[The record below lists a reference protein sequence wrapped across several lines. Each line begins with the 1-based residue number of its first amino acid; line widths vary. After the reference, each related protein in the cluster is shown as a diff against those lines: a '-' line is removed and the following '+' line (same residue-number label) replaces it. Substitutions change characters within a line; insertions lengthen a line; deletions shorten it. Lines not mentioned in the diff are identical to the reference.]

1 MKKLLPLGF
10 TLALLAGLSYVL
22 WIGFHKHQDL
32 PDAADDDDEAAPVHP
47 LNAASAP
54 PFTVILTK
62 ERAATLGLATAP
74 LRKITHPALRQTF
87 GFVLDP
93 TPLVTLHSEIATAQ
107 AALTASQ
114 AAHQRTLALLATNDA
129 SIQASETSLAQF
141 TTDHIKLQ
149 NLLHC
154 AHLQWGHYGSPE
166 PQALPAF
173 IDQLV
178 HGDTALIQVDPL
190 PGEPFPL
197 TPQRGHL
204 LILGHENSPIPLS
217 DIQPAPL
224 ANPNTHSPSLL
235 LRVDHPPFPLPPGL
249 ALSAWLELPDPPQ
262 PGFAIPPSA
271 ILRHDGQSWVFLQ
284 QENDTYIRYP
294 ISLVAPLPGDL
305 GWFTPTTDH
314 LPGTAALVTTGAASL
329 LSEERNA
336 SAPTAELD

>member
-204 LILGHENSPIPLS
+204 LILGHENSP
-217 DIQPAPL
+217 
-224 ANPNTHSPSLL
+224 
-235 LRVDHPPFPLPPGL
+235 LPPGL